1 MSEQVTLMSEEE
13 AKLRSELYLRQRV
26 DFQEEYYR
34 QRIDEFTFN
43 SDTMLWVSAG
53 LMAISTVVSSYSMV
67 SNGVALSFI
76 TALLPAFAT
85 AVAAFRSLY
94 QWQRQAT
101 LYESSW
107 LSLQQAK
114 LAMPDTDFLEPGDY
128 ARFFPLLVQQSET
141 VLRNEA
147 AQWGQ
152 LEGVLTS
159 GITMAELQP
168 GANTPDAPER

>member
-13 AKLRSELYLRQRV
+13 AQLRSMLYLRQRV

-34 QRIDEFTFN
+34 KRIDEFTFN
-43 SDTMLWVSAG
+43 SDKMLWVSAA
-53 LMAISTVVSSYSMV
+53 LMATSTVVSSYSMV
-67 SNGVALSFI
+67 ANGVVLSFI
-76 TALLPAFAT
+76 TALLPACAT
-85 AVAAFRSLY
+85 AIAAFRSLY

-101 LYESSW
+101 LYDASR
-107 LSLQQAK
+107 LSLLQAK

-128 ARFFPLLVQQSET
+128 ARYFPQLVQQAET

-159 GITMAELQP
+159 GITAADLQP
-168 GANTPDAPER
+168 PAPPE